1 MDRIRLACYGLIAS
15 AFVLAG
21 LLFVSL
27 DGRLNSTAE
36 ADMLIARNNFTLM
49 TARTRD
55 GVESLFLLD
64 NSTGRLLIYTLDG
77 RDLKLGA
84 NVELARIF
92 ERAAGGAAGGNR
104 RGR

>member
-36 ADMLIARNNFTLM
+36 ADMVIARENFTLM
-49 TARTRD
+49 TALTRD
-55 GVESLFLLD
+55 GEESLFVLD
-64 NSTGRLLIYTLDG
+64 NTTGKLLIYTLNLG
-77 RDLKLGA
+77 RKQLELGA
-84 NVELARIF
+84 NVNLVDVFNRG
-92 ERAAGGAAGGNR
+92 AGGAGGG
-104 RGR
+104 GR